1 MPKLPPMLC
10 ALLLSVLLPA
20 LLAGCGS
27 KSSHDQM
34 LTEARQLEA
43 RGETRSAIIM
53 LKNLVRDAPKDAR
66 ARMNL
71 GRLYLDTGD
80 ILSAEKEM
88 RRALELGMPA
98 AEVMPWLGKAMLLQG
113 QFDQML
119 AQIGADPRQPRLLA
133 LRGHALLGLQRN
145 DEAARLF
152 AQILVDHPEHPA
164 ALVGQARIALQAP
177 DQVLA
182 LTLVER
188 ALVGFPDDVDAW
200 RLKGDLLRLKGDNP
214 GALAAYRRALALHP
228 ALVQAHVDIA
238 SLHIQ
243 SGQFD
248 QAGKELAIARN
259 VSPSSLML
267 IYTQALL
274 DFRQGRL
281 EAARERL
288 QLVLRAAPEHLPS
301 HLLMGVVMRGVGSY
315 PQAEQHLRK
324 FLEANPGHA
333 YASKLLASVLLH
345 GGDAKQAL
353 AVVAPLLPQNEN
365 DGELQALAGEL
376 SLRLRRYDQAA
387 AYFDKASALAP
398 NTTMLRTAL
407 AMSHLGQGDSAS
419 AVAQL
424 EQAVSLDEK
433 SSRTGVLLVLTQLR
447 SKDYDGALAT
457 VKRMEAHHVDNP
469 MVQNLKGGVLL
480 IQRDNAGAR
489 ASFERALK
497 ADPLFLPA
505 HDNLTRLDLIDKQ
518 PERARKRLEAALARD
533 PRNLDLMVSLT
544 NLALSTKQPALALT
558 WLERA
563 VREYP
568 EDVDASLR
576 LARFLAR
583 GDTLPRALLLLEKLA
598 ATHPANSQVLGQLA
612 QLQERSG
619 KTDEALDNWVRLSIV
634 QPNAADV
641 QLRIADL
648 RTLAGDFDGA
658 HKALNKVLAP
668 GAMAATAP
676 VRARAQVAQVR
687 LLIRQRSWGPA
698 LQVVHGLQKAR
709 PADALGYRLE
719 ADIALAR
726 KQLVPAT
733 KLYQKAYDL
742 QPGAPMLIPL
752 YSALVQAG
760 QPDQARQRMQQWL
773 TSHDDDHTT
782 RLYYAN
788 SLLAEKDFVAS
799 IAQFAH
805 LHRQMPGQALVLNNL
820 AWLYQQVQD
829 PRALATAEQAYA
841 LAPDNPVVLDTL
853 GALLSGQGQHGRA
866 IGVLKRAAVLGPNNA
881 DIRRHL
887 EAAQAGAGAPGAVA
901 NR

>member
-1 MPKLPPMLC
+1 MPKLSPMLC
-10 ALLLSVLLPA
+10 AMLIPLLLV
-20 LLAGCGS
+20 GCGS

-34 LTEARQLEA
+34 LAEARQLEA

-53 LKNLVRDAPKDAR
+53 LKNLVRDAPRDAG
-66 ARMNL
+66 ARMKL
-71 GRLYLDTGD
+71 GCLYLDTGD

-98 AEVMPWLGKAMLLQG
+98 TEVMPWLGKTMLLQG
-113 QFDQML
+113 HFEQML
-119 AQIGADPRQPRLLA
+119 AQIAADPQQPRLLA

-145 DEAARLF
+145 EEAAKLF
-152 AQILVDHPEHPA
+152 AQILADHRDHPA
-164 ALVGQARIALQAP
+164 ALIGQARLALQTP
-177 DQVLA
+177 DHALA
-182 LTLVER
+182 LALVER
-188 ALVGFPDDVDAW
+188 ALLRFPDDVDAW
-200 RLKGDLLRLKGDNP
+200 RLKGDLLRLKGDNA
-214 GALAAYRRALALHP
+214 GALAAYRRALLLHP

-259 VSPSSLML
+259 VAPSSLML

-274 DFRQGRL
+274 DFRQGKL
-281 EAARERL
+281 QAAREQL

-301 HLLMGVVMRGVGSY
+301 HLLMGVVMRSVASY

-324 FLEANPGHA
+324 FLEANPGQA
-333 YASKLLASVLLH
+333 YASKLLASVLMH
-345 GGDAKQAL
+345 GGDARQAL
-353 AVVAPLLPQNEN
+353 SVIAPLLPQHEN
-365 DGELQALAGEL
+365 DAELQALAGEL
-376 SLRLRRYDQAA
+376 SLRLRRFDQAA
-387 AYFDKASALAP
+387 AYFDKASTLAP
-398 NTTMLRTAL
+398 NTAMLRTAL
-407 AMSHLGQGDSAS
+407 AMSHLGLGDSAR
-419 AVAQL
+419 AIAQL

-433 SSRTGVLLVLTQLR
+433 SSRSGVLLVLTQLR
-447 SKDYDGALAT
+447 NKDYAGALAT
-457 VKRMEAHHVDNP
+457 VKRMEAQHGDNP

-480 IQRDNAGAR
+480 MQRDHAGAR
-489 ASFERALK
+489 ASFARALK

-518 PERARKRLEAALARD
+518 PQRARQRLEAALARD

-544 NLALSTKQPALALT
+544 NLALSTGQPAQAQT

-568 EDVDASLR
+568 DDVDASLR
-576 LARFLAR
+576 LARLLAH

-598 ATHPANSQVLGQLA
+598 ATHPDNPQVLGQLA

-619 KTDEALDNWVRLSIV
+619 KPDEALDNWVRLSIV
-634 QPNAADV
+634 QPNAAQV

-648 RTLAGDFDGA
+648 RTAAGDFDGA

-668 GAMAATAP
+668 GAMAATSPA
-676 VRARAQVAQVR
+676 RARAQLAQVR
-687 LLIRQRSWGPA
+687 LLIRQQAWQPA
-698 LQVVHGLQKAR
+698 LQVVRGLQKAQ

-719 ADIALAR
+719 ADILLAR
-726 KQLVPAT
+726 KQLQPAA
-733 KLYQKAYDL
+733 KLYQKAFDL

-760 QPDQARQRMQQWL
+760 HPEQARQRMRQWL
-773 TSHDDDHTT
+773 GSHEDDRTT

-799 IAQFAH
+799 IAQFEH
-805 LHRQMPGQALVLNNL
+805 LHRHTPGQVMVLNNL

-829 PRALATAEQAYA
+829 QRALATAEQACA
-841 LAPDNPVVLDTL
+841 MAPDNPVVLDTL
-853 GALLSGQGQHGRA
+853 GAILSGQGQHARA
-866 IGVLKRAAVLGPNNA
+866 IGYLKRAAVLAPDNA

-887 EAAQAGAGAPGAVA
+887 ESAQARARAGAPVPVA
-901 NR
+901 SR

>member
-1 MPKLPPMLC
+1 MPKLSPLLC
-10 ALLLSVLLPA
+10 ILLMPV
-20 LLAGCGS
+20 LLAGCGAR
-27 KSSHDQM
+27 SSPQQ
-34 LTEARQLEA
+34 LLAEARQLEA
-43 RGETRSAIIM
+43 RGETRSAIIK
-53 LKNLVRDAPKDAR
+53 LKNLVRDAPKDAS
-66 ARMNL
+66 ARMAL

-88 RRALELGMPA
+88 RRALDLGMA
-98 AEVMPWLGKAMLLQG
+98 ATEVMPWLGRSLLLQG
-113 QFDQML
+113 QFDKML
-119 AQIGADPRQPRLLA
+119 EQIAADPQQPQLLA

-164 ALVGQARIALQAP
+164 ALIGQARIALQTANHA
-177 DQVLA
+177 LA
-182 LTLVER
+182 LSLVER
-188 ALVGFPDDVDAW
+188 ALARFPDDVDAW
-200 RLKGDLLRLKGDNP
+200 RLKGDLLRLNSDNP

-243 SGQFD
+243 FGQFE

-259 VSPSSLML
+259 VSPNSLML

-274 DFRQGRL
+274 DFRQGKL
-281 EAARERL
+281 QSAREQL

-324 FLEANPGHA
+324 FLEAHPGQA
-333 YASKLLASVLLH
+333 YASKLLASVLMH
-345 GGDAKQAL
+345 GGDAKQAMT
-353 AVVAPLLPQNEN
+353 VIAPLLPNHEN
-365 DGELQALAGEL
+365 DAELQALAGEL

-387 AYFDKASALAP
+387 AHFEKASTLAP

-407 AMSHLGQGDSAS
+407 AMSHLGQGDSERAI
-419 AVAQL
+419 AQL
-424 EQAVSLDEK
+424 EEAVNLDEK
-433 SSRTGVLLVLTQLR
+433 SSRTGVLLVLAQLR

-457 VKRMEAHHVDNP
+457 VQRMEKQHADNP

-480 IQRDNAGAR
+480 MKRNHAGAR

-497 ADPLFLPA
+497 VDPLFLPA

-518 PERARKRLEAALARD
+518 PERARKRLESALARD

-544 NLALSTKQPALALT
+544 NLALSTGQPALAQT

-568 EDVDASLR
+568 EDVDATLR

-583 GDTLPRALLLLEKLA
+583 GNTLPRALLLLEKLA
-598 ATHPANSQVLGQLA
+598 AVHPANPQVLGQLA

-619 KTDEALDNWVRLSIV
+619 KPDEALDNWVRLSIV

-648 RTLAGDFDGA
+648 RTVNGDFDGA

-668 GAMAATAP
+668 GALAAGSPA
-676 VRARAQVAQVR
+676 RAQAQVAQVR
-687 LLIRQRSWGPA
+687 LLIRQREWEQA
-698 LQVVHGLQKAR
+698 LQVVHGLQNAQ
-709 PADALGYRLE
+709 PADAFGYRLE
-719 ADIALAR
+719 ADILLAR
-726 KQLVPAT
+726 KQFLAAA
-733 KLYQKAYDL
+733 KLYQKAFDM

-760 QPDQARQRMQQWL
+760 QPDQARQRMRQWL
-773 TSHDDDHTT
+773 DSHGNDRTT

-799 IAQFAH
+799 IAQFEH
-805 LHRQMPGQALVLNNL
+805 LHQHAPGQVLVLNNL
-820 AWLYQQVQD
+820 AWLYQQIRD
-829 PRALATAEQAYA
+829 NRALPTAEQAYA
-841 LAPDNPVVLDTL
+841 IAPDNPVVLDTL
-853 GALLSGQGQHGRA
+853 GAILAGQGQLPRA
-866 IGVLKRAAVLGPNNA
+866 IGYLKRAAHLAPDNA

-887 EAAQAGAGAPGAVA
+887 EAAQAKAGVPGPVA
-901 NR
+901 SR